1 MDELLRLVETN
12 RPAEGIADFGPGDN
26 VKVHYQVIEGDKV
39 RIQVFEGVV
48 ISRRG
53 GGVGETFT
61 VRKISNGVGVERIF
75 PLCSPRVAGVD
86 VVRKGKVRRAKLFFL
101 RQKRGRAARIKEKRV
116 Y

>member
-1 MDELLRLVETN
+1 M
-12 RPAEGIADFGPGDN
+12 
-26 VKVHYQVIEGDKV
+26 KVHYQVIEGDKV

-101 RQKRGRAARIKEKRV
+101 RKKRGRAARIKEKRV

>member
-1 MDELLRLVETN
+1 M
-12 RPAEGIADFGPGDN
+12 
-26 VKVHYQVIEGDKV
+26 KVHYQVIEGDKV

-75 PLCSPRVAGVD
+75 PLCSPRVAGVE

>member
-1 MDELLRLVETN
+1 MDELLRLVESHQ
-12 RPAEGIADFGPGDN
+12 PAEGVGDFGPGDN
-26 VKVHYQVIEGDKV
+26 VKVHYQVVEGDKS
-39 RIQVFEGVV
+39 RIQIFEGVV

-53 GGVGETFT
+53 GGAGASFI

-75 PLCSPRVAGVD
+75 PLCSPRVTAVE

-101 RQKRGRAARIKEKRV
+101 RKKRGRAARIKEKRV